1 MTAQN
6 PAFNQLA
13 VWMASIAAT
22 PKKRRK
28 MVKLE
33 AGFIVFMDKRSF
45 IVAIPGLILVRKP

>member
-13 VWMASIAAT
+13 VWMASMVAT

-28 MVKLE
+28 MVKL
-33 AGFIVFMDKRSF
+33 APGFIVFIDTRSF
-45 IVAIPGLILVRKP
+45 IAAIPGLILVRKP